1 MVKYALFLGCT
12 IPMRFPFME
21 SASRRLMDY
30 LGVEYDDVPEFTCC
44 PDPVGIQ
51 SIHKKTWLAL
61 AARNLAIAEQ
71 NGFDTILTLCNGCFE
86 TLKVAN
92 HELIEEPEVL
102 KIVNDI
108 NKVVNR
114 EYNGTVKVKHF
125 HEVLYDDIGVKRLR
139 EKITTP
145 IDFKIAT
152 HTGCHLL
159 RPHEILK
166 VDDPEFPTELD
177 QLAEVTGVKSV
188 HYLQKNMCCG
198 AGIRGCD
205 DGADSYAI
213 AHQKLKNMK
222 KAGAQ
227 ALIVECPTCLGQ
239 FDAGQRVIKK
249 QYGEDFELPVIYLSE
264 LLAVAMGIDV
274 SDGLKLHAIKT
285 KSVLTT

>member
-12 IPMRFPFME
+12 IPYRFPFME
-21 SASRRLMDY
+21 SAARRLMDH
-30 LGVEYDDVPEFTCC
+30 LGIEYEDVAEFTCC

-51 SIHKKTWLAL
+51 SIHKKTWLAV

-71 NGFDTILTLCNGCFE
+71 KGFDTVLTLCNGCFE

-92 HELIEEPEVL
+92 HELEEPKVR
-102 KIVNDI
+102 KIINDI
-108 NKVVNR
+108 NKTVGR
-114 EYNGTVKVKHF
+114 EYNGTIRVKHL
-125 HEVLYDDIGVKRLR
+125 HEVLYDDIGIKTLS
-139 EKITTP
+139 EKITNP
-145 IDFKIAT
+145 LDFTVAT

-159 RPHEILK
+159 RPSEILQ

-205 DGADSYAI
+205 EDGADSYSI
-213 AHQKLKNMK
+213 AYEKLKNMA

-227 ALIVECPTCLGQ
+227 ALVLECPTCLGQ
-239 FDAGQRVIKK
+239 FDAGQRVINK
-249 QYGEDFELPVIYLSE
+249 QHNDEINLPVIYLAE
-264 LLAVAMGIDV
+264 LLAIAMGLDV
-274 SDGLKLHAIKT
+274 ADGLKLHATKT
-285 KSVLTT
+285 KSILPA